1 MGIILIP
8 LFLLNFI
15 FAIWVCVHI
24 FMMKTLS
31 PASWQT
37 AMLIGSGISLL
48 ICLPTLFI
56 KPSETGAQAAQNSGQ
71 KLFNILGGLITL
83 PTVLVFIL
91 SFFPSTW
98 VSFHFAE
105 ALLGAIAVCSVT
117 LLTVFFVLPVIFVL
131 ETGGKK

>member
-1 MGIILIP
+1 
-8 LFLLNFI
+8 
-15 FAIWVCVHI
+15 
-24 FMMKTLS
+24 
-31 PASWQT
+31 
-37 AMLIGSGISLL
+37 
-48 ICLPTLFI
+48 
-56 KPSETGAQAAQNSGQ
+56 
-71 KLFNILGGLITL
+71 LGGLITL